1 MEDFTTLAEQLNKDL
16 FDMNPTQDL
25 DKYIGDIVG
34 GLIREAAMLR
44 SKIAYL
50 ESIIESQ
57 KQQLNKLPKAE
68 EEYIFKEPTT

>member
-1 MEDFTTLAEQLNKDL
+1 MD
-16 FDMNPTQDL
+16 PTKDL

-44 SKIAYL
+44 SKVAFL
-50 ESIIESQ
+50 ESVIESQ
-57 KQQLNKLPKAE
+57 KQQLNKLPRAE

>member
-1 MEDFTTLAEQLNKDL
+1 MDQIKEA
-16 FDMNPTQDL
+16 

-50 ESIIESQ
+50 EAVIESQ
-57 KQQLNKLPKAE
+57 KQKFTESTEREK
-68 EEYIFKEPTT
+68 EYICKEPTE

>member
-1 MEDFTTLAEQLNKDL
+1 MD
-16 FDMNPTQDL
+16 PTKDL

-50 ESIIESQ
+50 EAVIESQ
-57 KQQLNKLPKAE
+57 KSKLSQAE
-68 EEYIFKEPTT
+68 QEYICKEPTK